1 MMTRDNDRPA
11 ETAGRSRDEGQDSG
25 RERISRAAYELF
37 SREGVRAVGV
47 DAVIARAGTAKMT
60 LYRNFPSKDDLII
73 EFLRRREEL
82 WTRDWLKAESM
93 RRGQTPREQLLAIF
107 DVFAEWFGRPDFEG
121 CSFLT
126 TMIEINDREH
136 PVHQAAVGHLVNIRS
151 YIEKLAAE
159 AGIGDVDSFARQ
171 WHILMKG
178 SIMAAHEGDT
188 AAAARARELGELLLR
203 EHGCLP
209 ARARAL
215 RPPLGRRVSRGRV
228 SQLLVSSPRPGW

>member
-1 MMTRDNDRPA
+1 MTDRRKQP
-11 ETAGRSRDEGQDSG
+11 GRPRDEGQDSG
-25 RERISRAAYELF
+25 RERISRAAYDLF

-60 LYRNFPSKDDLII
+60 LYRNFSSKDDLII
-73 EFLRRREEL
+73 DFLRRREQL
-82 WTRDWLKAESM
+82 WTQDWLKAESK
-93 RRGQTPREQLLAIF
+93 RRGHSPREQLLAIF
-107 DVFAEWFGRPDFEG
+107 DVFSEWFGQPDFEG

-126 TMIEINDREH
+126 TMIEVNDREH
-136 PVHQAAVGHLVNIRS
+136 PVHQAAVGHLANIRG
-151 YIEKLAAE
+151 YIQKLAAE
-159 AGIGDVDSFARQ
+159 AGIGDIDSFARQ

-188 AAAARARELGELLLR
+188 AAAARARELGELLLK

-215 RPPLGRRVSRGRV
+215 CSPTRKAVSRRRVSRR
-228 SQLLVSSPRPGW
+228 LASSPRPGW